1 VHHLALRNIPQS
13 TPSLFL
19 FISAKGLETFAE
31 PADDSRELNW
41 VPTHFHCELLASND
55 HESLAKQLVSVDYE
69 FRAKTEASPDI
80 FEISD
85 DALCGAHQ
93 CSVLLDTP
101 LNLRRA
107 LALGVPSYLLVSTG
121 MTRP

>member
-1 VHHLALRNIPQS
+1 VHRLALRNIPQS

-41 VPTHFHCELLASND
+41 VPTHFHCELLASNN
-55 HESLAKQLVSVDYE
+55 HESLAKQLISINYE
-69 FRAKTEASPDI
+69 PMTKAEALPDVV
-80 FEISD
+80 EIGD
-85 DALCGAHQ
+85 DTLCGAHKR
-93 CSVLLDTP
+93 SVLLDTP